1 MTKATRQPVIRDDT
15 PVGTDETARLV
26 AAAIA
31 SAPIS
36 PPPSGSGRR
45 MKEVAGPASDRARV
59 LTAALDAQNPLDPDH
74 HLASRAARPDPQN
87 RGIGSALLDRHHA
100 RLDRAGLP
108 AYLEAND
115 HRNRDTRLRHGH
127 PRRPVNQV
135 PGRPPWWSMRRSP
148 MA

>member
-1 MTKATRQPVIRDDT
+1 MTNATQDRAIRDDA
-15 PVGTDETARLV
+15 PVGADELAGLV
-26 AAAIA
+26 AAAIIT
-31 SAPIS
+31 PVPMI
-36 PPPSGSGRR
+36 PPPFGSGRR
-45 MKEVAGPASDRARV
+45 MKEVAGPASDRVRE
-59 LTAALDAQNPLDPDH
+59 LPAALDAHDPH
-74 HLASRAARPDPQN
+74 HYLAFRSARPDRQN

-115 HRNRDTRLRHGH
+115 HRYRDLHPRHGY

-135 PGRPPWWSMRRSP
+135 PGGPLLWSKRRSP